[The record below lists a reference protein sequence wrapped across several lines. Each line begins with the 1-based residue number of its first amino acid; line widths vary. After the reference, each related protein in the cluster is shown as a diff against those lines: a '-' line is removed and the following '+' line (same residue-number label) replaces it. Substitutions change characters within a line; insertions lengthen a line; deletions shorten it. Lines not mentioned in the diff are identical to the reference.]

1 MENTITIKINGC
13 DTAINRND
21 VYEVYEQLRKIVER
35 EDVTN
40 TLDCCEKLYTD
51 GMVNWI
57 LDNMWNYLWQD
68 SDFSWA
74 YDRTIEE
81 MAVEYIDDLKEKLMD
96 KNVRFQD
103 RQKARAELKELTAEE
118 IA

>member
-21 VYEVYEQLRKIVER
+21 VYGVYEQLRKIVER

-40 TLDCCEKLYTD
+40 TLYCRDKLYTD
-51 GMVNWI
+51 KMVNWI
-57 LDNMWNYLWQD
+57 IDNMWDYLWQD

-74 YDRTIEE
+74 YDSVIEE
-81 MAVEYIDDLKEKLMD
+81 MADEYVSDLKEKLKD
-96 KNVRFQD
+96 KTVRFQD
-103 RQKARAELKELTAEE
+103 RQDARAELKALEE